1 MAKEWIL
8 NIATNRW
15 GLNKTKS
22 VGPVAL
28 WIRECAPK
36 NIQDWQRF
44 YLKKLAEHLRQQDI
58 NLNPEE
64 YITTLGQKLFIKVSE
79 TLSSEIEEVT
89 EEDCVQYIKNLLIKR
104 TFEGYHNEIK
114 TIYGYLENVL
124 GEKIQPAPD
133 KWDKLYNVDFYIKRG
148 DKIIGLQ
155 IKPITYDQLPEIHK
169 WRKWLERTH
178 EKFKN
183 EQGGDVFILFTT
195 TKDRKKIIHNHEII
209 KEIKQILA

>member
-1 MAKEWIL
+1 V
-8 NIATNRW
+8 

-178 EKFKN
+178 EKFKK

>member
-1 MAKEWIL
+1 M
-8 NIATNRW
+8 

-178 EKFKN
+178 EKFKK

>member
-1 MAKEWIL
+1 M
-8 NIATNRW
+8 

-133 KWDKLYNVDFYIKRG
+133 KWDRLYNVDFYIKRG

-178 EKFKN
+178 EKFKK

>member
-178 EKFKN
+178 EKFKK